1 MENMVNTSHVLVVP
15 LPGAGHVN
23 PMLQF
28 SRRLVSKGLKVTFI
42 ITKFIS
48 KSRQLGSSI
57 GSIQLDTISDGYDD
71 GFNQAGS
78 REPYLSSLHD
88 VGPKT
93 LSELIKRYQTSSS
106 PIHAVIYEPFLAWAL
121 DVAKDFGLFAAAF
134 FTCLCQLLQPVLIE
148 GLPLLLE
155 LQDLPTFV
163 VLPDSYPANVKMTM
177 SQFANLDKADWILI
191 NTFYKLECEVVDT
204 MSKVC
209 PLLTIGPTIPSIY
222 LDKSIEDEDDY
233 GISLCEIDASLSI
246 NWLRTKPTTSVVYM
260 SFGSCA
266 TLSSKQMEEIAWGL
280 KRSNFHFWFVEEVE
294 NKGLA
299 VNWSPQVKVL
309 ANEAVGCFFTHC
321 SWNSTIE
328 VLSLGVPMVTMP
340 GWSDQQTNSK
350 IVEDAWKVGVRA
362 KVDEHGIVKRE
373 EIAICIK
380 EVMEGDRGKEMK
392 MNSKKWKDDGDIE
405 PETL

>member
-1 MENMVNTSHVLVVP
+1 
-15 LPGAGHVN
+15 
-23 PMLQF
+23 MLQF

-78 REPYLSSLHD
+78 WEPYLSSLHD

-121 DVAKDFGLFAAAF
+121 DVAKGFGLFAAAF
-134 FTCLCQLLQPVLIE
+134 FTHACAVDYIFYNVYHEVLKMPVSSTPVLIE

-163 VLPDSYPANVKMTM
+163 VLPDSYPANVKMIM

-246 NWLRTKPTTSVVYM
+246 NWLSTKPTASVVYV

-280 KRSNFHFWFVEEVE
+280 KRSNFHFLWVVMDSEKGKIPEGFVEEVE
-294 NKGLA
+294 NKGLV

-321 SWNSTIE
+321 GWNSTIE
-328 VLSLGVPMVTMP
+328 ALSLGVPMVTMP

-350 IVEDAWKVGVRA
+350 LVEDAWKVGVRA
-362 KVDEHGIVKRE
+362 KADEHGIVKRVRAKADE
-373 EIAICIK
+373 H
-380 EVMEGDRGKEMK
+380 V
-392 MNSKKWKDDGDIE
+392 
-405 PETL
+405 